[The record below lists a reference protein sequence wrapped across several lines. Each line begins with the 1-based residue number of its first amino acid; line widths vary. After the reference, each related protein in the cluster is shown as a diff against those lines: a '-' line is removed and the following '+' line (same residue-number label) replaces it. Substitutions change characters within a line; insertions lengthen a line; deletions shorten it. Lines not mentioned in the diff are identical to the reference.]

1 MGMRHLVTRAG
12 AALALGAWLLASP
25 AAAIEIEEVTSP
37 GGTVFWLV
45 EEPAIPLVAVELSFA
60 GGARLDPAGKPGVAN
75 LMAALLEEGAGDLDA
90 TAFARAADELAARFG
105 FGAGRDSITVSARM
119 LTDGLDR
126 SAGLLASALT
136 APRFDAE
143 AVERVRRQILSNL
156 AADETDP
163 EAVAGRVWFARAFD
177 GHPYAQDIDGTPE
190 AVAAITREDL
200 TAAHARLLNRAS
212 ATVAV
217 VGAIDAEAAGRL
229 IDTLLGD
236 LPEGTRPEAV
246 PAPAVPPAG
255 VQIEQLDVPQSV
267 AIFGQKGLPRDHP
280 DYIPAYVMNHVLGGG
295 GFSSRLMEEVR
306 EKRGLAYG
314 VYSYLA
320 NYDGAD
326 LIMGSVQT
334 ANERIAESLA
344 VIRTEW
350 RRVADEGIPQ
360 ADLERAKRYLTG
372 AFPLRFDSNA
382 KIARF
387 LVGAQEEKLGIDYI
401 NIRNDLI
408 EAVTVED
415 IRRVATLLDPDG
427 LSIVVVGKPA
437 GL

>member
-1 MGMRHLVTRAG
+1 MRILVRAG
-12 AALALGAWLLASP
+12 GALAAMVWLAAMP

-45 EEPAIPLVAVELSFA
+45 EEQAIPLVAVEISFA
-60 GGARLDPAGKPGVAN
+60 GGARLDPADRPGLAN
-75 LMAALLEEGAGDLDA
+75 MMAALLEEGAGDLDA
-90 TAFARAADELAARFG
+90 TAFAKARDELAARFG
-105 FGAGRDSITVSARM
+105 FGAGRDSVTVGARM
-119 LTDGLDR
+119 LTEGLDR
-126 SAGLLASALT
+126 SAALLATAL
-136 APRFDAE
+136 ASPRFDAE
-143 AVERVRRQILSNL
+143 AVERVRGQILSGL
-156 AADETDP
+156 AADQTDP
-163 EAVAGRVWFARAFD
+163 NAVASRLWFARAFE
-177 GHPYAQDIDGTPE
+177 GHAYARDADGTIE
-190 AVAAITREDL
+190 GVSAITRDEL
-200 TAAHARLLNRAS
+200 VAAHGRLLSRKA

-217 VGAIDAEAAGRL
+217 VGAVDAARAGAL
-229 IDTLLGD
+229 VDAILGG
-236 LPEGTRPEAV
+236 LPEGARPEVA
-246 PAPAVPPAG
+246 PAPETPPAG
-255 VQIEQLDVPQSV
+255 IAIEELDVPQSV

-280 DYIPAYVMNHVLGGG
+280 DYIPAYVMNHVIGGG

-326 LIMGSVQT
+326 LILGSVQT
-334 ANERIAESLA
+334 ANERIAESLE

-350 RRVADEGIPQ
+350 RRVAEEGIPED
-360 ADLERAKRYLTG
+360 DLERAKRYLTG
-372 AFPLRFDSNA
+372 AFALRFDSNA

-387 LVGAQEEKLGIDYI
+387 LVGAQEENLGLDYI

-415 IRRVATLLDPDG
+415 IRRVSKLLDPQG